1 MKRVIRGS
9 VTSSKIV
16 DDPNAVNMIIT
27 VGRGVNAD
35 GFEIYIV
42 NAAGDQLFKSS
53 YTYGYNVSYD
63 KKFADWAQSDY
74 DKAMKNGWSNKP
86 ALKPYV
92 SDIIDALCE
101 EYNVTDIQVVPGKNI
116 YKGNNVEGDAVEDF
130 KSKYLSNIVLSAKDA
145 TFKTDKRLSP
155 TSERYKGYLIV
166 LDRGGDGYNVYDK
179 HRELEDAGYP
189 SLEAAKQFI
198 DELESPENIISSV
211 NDDDLIINKT
221 YITLSDCFY
230 DTLSNLHDADWDDVI
245 DGFEANNWIS
255 GDELII
261 PKGTKMTLSEVN
273 NYYNVFEVCTSR
285 GKSYI
290 PLRIEDCDGLFREV
304 TDREIYSS
312 SHKSKSPYEVKHGIT
327 YTRSYSNDSGDQISI
342 FVYDDDPDKQEY
354 GEGGPSG
361 DYFRGRWTQNMQD
374 YYTRRGF
381 KLDNTLKQNVSSAID
396 NIEREFQRIDRS
408 VTSSETFDAHSYA
421 KQRKQSSEF
430 NKWLKRVESAI
441 LRNDTTRI
449 KNIKESLMYMTPS
462 QLSNKLTSY
471 LIDKLNSAL
480 TTSSDDIKSA
490 SYGGAFDI
498 EDDQFFTKDEIVE
511 FGNTVCDHLNETFYD
526 TYDVSNVYMETP
538 KKLVLTVVQKSD
550 ESEFTATID
559 IDMRKI
565 KKPAD
570 LMNRYLGDV
579 VYALQQD
586 IKAYNDEIN
595 ASSDITSAQKTGVD
609 EIKTKVWNAASAKM
623 EDMGFPVDEIPDY
636 LFVEVKQADDHIR
649 VEVRAELTY
658 NGLTKL
664 TNELDPIV
672 QSFDK
677 DSYFEPVEPGI
688 AEAYIWNLSKINSS
702 ETVEAG
708 SYDVPDRP
716 LDPPEDNSWEELD
729 SDDEVIELTLDA
741 IVHIDED
748 GSWEYDDTNYPW
760 AASPDNKRGDWY
772 TDEYSV
778 YIGDKTS
785 IVEYVDELLE
795 PMMPAKAGEYHI
807 KGDVT
812 LVFSVE
818 GIEVKRDYF
827 WDERHGADYDEEA
840 YTDDAETSFLYD
852 KSHIKN
858 FEITER

>member
-9 VTSSKIV
+9 VTSSKTV
-16 DDPNAVNMIIT
+16 NDPN
-27 VGRGVNAD
+27 
-35 GFEIYIV
+35 Y
-42 NAAGDQLFKSS
+42 
-53 YTYGYNVSYD
+53 
-63 KKFADWAQSDY
+63 
-74 DKAMKNGWSNKP
+74 
-86 ALKPYV
+86 
-92 SDIIDALCE
+92 
-101 EYNVTDIQVVPGKNI
+101 DIQYFQVFSNPKKPTDKGKMI
-116 YKGNNVEGDAVEDF
+116 AQAGTFEEAHQKGKKLAGENNYFLKAVCNDG
-130 KSKYLSNIVLSAKDA
+130 KVRYIDNDYSGPLIAGSSKDA

-189 SLEAAKQFI
+189 SREAAKKFI
-198 DELESPENIISSV
+198 DELVAADNDIHASS
-211 NDDDLIINKT
+211 
-221 YITLSDCFY
+221 
-230 DTLSNLHDADWDDVI
+230 
-245 DGFEANNWIS
+245 EA
-255 GDELII
+255 
-261 PKGTKMTLSEVN
+261 V
-273 NYYNVFEVCTSR
+273 
-285 GKSYI
+285 
-290 PLRIEDCDGLFREV
+290 
-304 TDREIYSS
+304 
-312 SHKSKSPYEVKHGIT
+312 
-327 YTRSYSNDSGDQISI
+327 
-342 FVYDDDPDKQEY
+342 
-354 GEGGPSG
+354 
-361 DYFRGRWTQNMQD
+361 
-374 YYTRRGF
+374 
-381 KLDNTLKQNVSSAID
+381 DNS
-396 NIEREFQRIDRS
+396 EREFQRIDRS
-408 VTSSETFDAHSYA
+408 GTDEEYKLAAVMYNLGATLEEAREILPTLSEDKIQEYVDYYNLRHLPRS
-421 KQRKQSSEF
+421 
-430 NKWLKRVESAI
+430 KRVEI
-441 LRNDTTRI
+441 WNNR
-449 KNIKESLMYMTPS
+449 KNVL
-462 QLSNKLTSY
+462 
-471 LIDKLNSAL
+471 
-480 TTSSDDIKSA
+480 SA

-498 EDDQFFTKDEIVE
+498 EDDQYFTKDEIVE

-526 TYDVSNVYMETP
+526 TYDVSDVYMETP

-609 EIKTKVWNAASAKM
+609 EIKTKIWNAASAKM

-688 AEAYIWNLSKINSS
+688 AEAYIWNLSKINASTDEDTS
-702 ETVEAG
+702 EWYVGDSESGHMVKGKKNAEIALRGLKKLGVSDAIMVPAEDESIQSEQVVEAG
-708 SYDVPDRP
+708 IYDVPDRP

-741 IVHIDED
+741 IVHIDEN

-772 TDEYSV
+772 TNEYSV

-795 PMMPAKAGEYHI
+795 PMMPAKEGEYHI

>member
-9 VTSSKIV
+9 VTNSNNRPTKYTSSLESSDLKETAYAIANYMSNIDGIV
-16 DDPNAVNMIIT
+16 NEDQPKVTIRKSGEGYN
-27 VGRGVNAD
+27 
-35 GFEIYIV
+35 IYIRYRFG
-42 NAAGDQLFKSS
+42 NF
-53 YTYGYNVSYD
+53 
-63 KKFADWAQSDY
+63 F
-74 DKAMKNGWSNKP
+74 NK
-86 ALKPYV
+86 
-92 SDIIDALCE
+92 
-101 EYNVTDIQVVPGKNI
+101 
-116 YKGNNVEGDAVEDF
+116 
-130 KSKYLSNIVLSAKDA
+130 
-145 TFKTDKRLSP
+145 
-155 TSERYKGYLIV
+155 SERHAERNLTILEEKGYYPGDV
-166 LDRGGDGYNVYDK
+166 LTDRGKTLLQFFESVRQDLMNIHPDVDIRISHVRDGLYGMYGMGIGADLVVNVK
-179 HRELEDAGYP
+179 RAIRG
-189 SLEAAKQFI
+189 
-198 DELESPENIISSV
+198 SV
-211 NDDDLIINKT
+211 MNSE
-221 YITLSDCFY
+221 IT
-230 DTLSNLHDADWDDVI
+230 NNEDDV
-245 DGFEANNWIS
+245 EA
-255 GDELII
+255 
-261 PKGTKMTLSEVN
+261 SEAV
-273 NYYNVFEVCTSR
+273 
-285 GKSYI
+285 
-290 PLRIEDCDGLFREV
+290 
-304 TDREIYSS
+304 
-312 SHKSKSPYEVKHGIT
+312 
-327 YTRSYSNDSGDQISI
+327 
-342 FVYDDDPDKQEY
+342 
-354 GEGGPSG
+354 
-361 DYFRGRWTQNMQD
+361 
-374 YYTRRGF
+374 
-381 KLDNTLKQNVSSAID
+381 DNS
-396 NIEREFQRIDRS
+396 EREFQRIDRS
-408 VTSSETFDAHSYA
+408 GTDEEYQLAAVMYNLGATMNEAREILPTLSEDKIQEYVDYYNLRHLPRSERVKIWDKRKVTSATDSEYALFKKTYSHSREFKDAD
-421 KQRKQSSEF
+421 KQSGSIHDLIDELENKDISYEIYYNKTDNGCTIFYDDDGTITASSEMRPRKF
-430 NKWLKRVESAI
+430 TYLESELANKSNDKRIYDAYQRGDLGIVQYGDVWYLEGGNVS
-441 LRNDTTRI
+441 
-449 KNIKESLMYMTPS
+449 ESLFEVVKREMAAFFPE
-462 QLSNKLTSY
+462 LSY
-471 LIDKLNSAL
+471 LH
-480 TTSSDDIKSA
+480 DIKA

-498 EDDQFFTKDEIVE
+498 EDDQYFTKDEIVE

-526 TYDVSNVYMETP
+526 TYDVSDVHMETP

-609 EIKTKVWNAASAKM
+609 EIKTKIWNAASAKM
-623 EDMGFPVDEIPDY
+623 EDMGFPVDEIPEY

-658 NGLTKL
+658 NGLTNL

-708 SYDVPDRP
+708 IYDVPDRP
-716 LDPPEDNSWEELD
+716 LDPPEDDSWKELD

-818 GIEVKRDYF
+818 GIQVKRDYF
-827 WDERHGADYDEEA
+827 WDERHGADYDEES
-840 YTDDAETSFLYD
+840 YTDDAKTSFLYD